1 MLEGRHFT
9 VYKDHNPLVA
19 ALRRVSPPWSPRQ
32 QRQLAF
38 ISEYTTDVRHVP
50 GKDNLVADALSRPP
64 VPVVP
69 PDLFVPPD
77 PVVPSVPVVPPD
89 PVSSID
95 VPRQNLIGLD
105 FSAAAVKQLECQ
117 DSIQLKSRSDLHV
130 VPLPVPGGML
140 FCDISTGIARPI
152 LPAPFRFQAFLVTY
166 SVSHPG
172 IRASRRLVSSR
183 FLWPG
188 MNKDMNNWE

>member
-9 VYKDHNPLVA
+9 VYKDHKPLVA

-105 FSAAAVKQLECQ
+105 FSAVAVKQLECQ
-117 DSIQLKSRSDLHV
+117 DLIQLQSRSDLHV
-130 VPLPVPGGML
+130 VPLPVPGGIL
-140 FCDISTGIARPI
+140 FCDISEPYFVAANERQSFFLFRPI
-152 LPAPFRFQAFLVTY
+152 TDQYFRIDQ
-166 SVSHPG
+166 
-172 IRASRRLVSSR
+172 
-183 FLWPG
+183 
-188 MNKDMNNWE
+188 